1 MKFPYPSV
9 YWAYWAMLGEQEGF
23 FPPAGYAFVV
33 DKNGI
38 YVVDKDGKFL
48 ISKI

>member
-1 MKFPYPSV
+1 MKYPYPG
-9 YWAYWAMLGEQEGF
+9 AYWGLWNIYGHMSGF
-23 FPPAGYAFVV
+23 LPPVGYAFVV